1 MCESHRK
8 WPLKL
13 TLAEDYTVKLLIYQG
28 RQSIIYK

>member
-1 MCESHRK
+1 VKVIESG
-8 WPLKL
+8 PLKL